1 MTYVRYTNEAI
12 ISKRNSYL
20 DIAKSLGIIL
30 VVIGHC
36 IQYGSGSLYF
46 EKELYF
52 YNILFKFIYS
62 FHMPLFMLI
71 SGYLFGYNKI
81 WGET

>member
-1 MTYVRYTNEAI
+1 MNQVRYSNEAL
-12 ISKRNSYL
+12 ISKRNNYI

-46 EKELYF
+46 EKELF
-52 YNILFKFIYS
+52 FDNTLFKVIYS
-62 FHMPLFMLI
+62 FHMPFE
-71 SGYLFGYNKI
+71 K
-81 WGET
+81 